1 MKSKKLLVTALST
14 LALLGGITGCK
25 KAQGDVTLPDKTE
38 GFVIGI
44 LQPVEHPALGAAR
57 EGFEEGLKEK
67 IGEGKFTIN
76 YKNAGGND
84 ADLQMGAKSLV
95 DGCDMTFGLGTGAA
109 QALKN
114 SAISKGST
122 KPVLFSAVT
131 DPVDAGLVENKDE
144 PEGFVTGSS
153 DMNPVADQIALIKDI
168 IPTAT
173 KVGILYTQSE
183 VNSVVQSNMAKAKAQ
198 ELGLEVEV
206 KTCMNTGDISVT
218 TDALVKTGVQA
229 IYIPTD
235 NNIAANMDAV
245 KTVAD
250 AAHVLVMCGEEG
262 MLKNGGHATLS
273 INYKDLGK
281 QAGLMAGDILLKN
294 KTIKQ
299 CPVKYMTSNE
309 CTYVLSSKNLADAQI
324 TIPDTI
330 MSAHTWS
337 DVDNA

>member
-14 LALLGGITGCK
+14 LAILAGVAGCK
-25 KAQGDVTLPDKTE
+25 KAQGDVTITDKKE
-38 GFVIGI
+38 GLVIGV
-44 LQPVEHPALGAAR
+44 LQPVEHPALGAAKD
-57 EGFEEGLKEK
+57 GFIEGLTEK
-67 IGEGKFTIN
+67 LGEGKFTIN

-84 ADLQMGAKSLV
+84 ADLQMGAKTLV
-95 DGCDMTFGLGTGAA
+95 DACDMTFGLGTGAA

-114 SAISKGST
+114 SALSKGVK
-122 KPVLFSAVT
+122 KPVIFSAVT
-131 DPVDAGLVENKDE
+131 DPVDAGLVENKDA

-153 DMNPVADQIALIKDI
+153 DMNPVEDQIALIKEI
-168 IPTAT
+168 IPTVS
-173 KVGILYTQSE
+173 KIGILYTQSE
-183 VNSVVQSNMAKAKAQ
+183 VNSVVQSNMAKAKA
-198 ELGLEVEV
+198 EALGLTVEV
-206 KTCMNTGDISVT
+206 KTCMNTSDISST

-245 KTVAD
+245 KNVVD
-250 AAHVLVMCGEEG
+250 AAHVLVACGEEG
-262 MLKNGGHATLS
+262 MLKGGGHATLS

-294 KTIKQ
+294 KTIKES
-299 CPVKYMTSNE
+299 PVKYMTSAE

-330 MSAHTWS
+330 MSAHAWS
-337 DVDNA
+337 DVDA